1 MRLRETILIFSAL
14 CAMLAVNLPQLAF
27 AVNPDEV
34 LQDVTLEKRARDLS
48 SIIRCMKC
56 QNQSIDDSDADL
68 AKDLRVLVRDRLTKG
83 DTDQE
88 VLDYL
93 VDRYGEFV
101 LLKPSFSVANSL
113 LWLAPLLTLLF
124 GVFFAWRVMSTR
136 QPATTSSTA
145 IAALSKSERDT
156 LSKILDDQE

>member
-1 MRLRETILIFSAL
+1 MRKIPVFRIVVLLICALLLLR
-14 CAMLAVNLPQLAF
+14 PAF

-34 LQDVTLEKRARDLS
+34 LTDAKLEQRARDLS

-68 AKDLRVLVRDRLTKG
+68 AKDLRVLVRERLVEG
-83 DTDQE
+83 DSDQQ

-101 LLKPSFSVANSL
+101 LLKPRLSVANLALWGISL
-113 LWLAPLLTLLF
+113 LALLLALFFSWRLIRKEGKGKSVAATAAPLSAEEDRTLTNIL
-124 GVFFAWRVMSTR
+124 GN
-136 QPATTSSTA
+136 
-145 IAALSKSERDT
+145 RD
-156 LSKILDDQE
+156 

>member
-1 MRLRETILIFSAL
+1 MRKIPVFRFVLTLAFALMLIR
-14 CAMLAVNLPQLAF
+14 PAF

-34 LQDVTLEKRARDLS
+34 LPDAKLEQRARDLS

-68 AKDLRVLVRDRLTKG
+68 AKDLRILVRERLVEG
-83 DTDQE
+83 DSDQQ

-101 LLKPSFSVANSL
+101 LLKPRLSVANLALWGIPL
-113 LWLAPLLTLLF
+113 LALLLALIFSCRLVRKEGKGKSVAATAAPLSAEEDRTLTNIL
-124 GVFFAWRVMSTR
+124 GN
-136 QPATTSSTA
+136 
-145 IAALSKSERDT
+145 RD
-156 LSKILDDQE
+156 